1 MSCIIKPF
9 PFIAIRTFFTH
20 RILSIKKS
28 GDHIMKIDNSNTVS
42 FSAVNN
48 TDFLLKNYSLGSG
61 ATPIKNKVISGLE
74 NKISGFLFIMLI
86 LNLMLK
92 FINSLLVDLAEAIKN
107 KEKILKKLQGLSQ
120 AATGTIK
127 PALNYIEQMR
137 TQEVKLAKV
146 GQINYQTVAKLLAAV
161 TALLRT
167 AISTI
172 LKNY

>member
-1 MSCIIKPF
+1 
-9 PFIAIRTFFTH
+9 
-20 RILSIKKS
+20 
-28 GDHIMKIDNSNTVS
+28 MKIDNSNTIS

-61 ATPIKNKVISGLE
+61 ATPIKNKVIAGLE
-74 NKISGFLFIMLI
+74 DKISGFLFIMLI

-92 FINSLLVDLAEAIKN
+92 IANNMLVDIAETIKN
-107 KEKILKKLQGLSQ
+107 KEKFLKKIQSLSK
-120 AATGTIK
+120 AATGIK

-161 TALLRT
+161 TALLRS
-167 AISTI
+167 AISNI

>member
-1 MSCIIKPF
+1 
-9 PFIAIRTFFTH
+9 
-20 RILSIKKS
+20 
-28 GDHIMKIDNSNTVS
+28 MKIDNSNTIS

-61 ATPIKNKVISGLE
+61 ATPIKNKVMAGLE
-74 NKISGFLFIMLI
+74 DKISGFLFIMLI

-92 FINSLLVDLAEAIKN
+92 IANNMLVDIAETIKN
-107 KEKILKKLQGLSQ
+107 KEKFLKKIQSLSK
-120 AATGTIK
+120 AATGIK

-161 TALLRT
+161 TALLRS
-167 AISTI
+167 AISNI